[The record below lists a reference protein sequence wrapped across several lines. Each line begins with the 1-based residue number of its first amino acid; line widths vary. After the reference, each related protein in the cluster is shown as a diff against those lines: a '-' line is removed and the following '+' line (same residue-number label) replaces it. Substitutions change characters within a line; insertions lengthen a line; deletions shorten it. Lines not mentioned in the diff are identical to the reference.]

1 MMELFVHMTHHLARI
16 HADVPRKVKG
26 HWIGRFLK
34 RSVDNERKHNM
45 KEKKTL
51 QMKQI
56 FYSLIW
62 FIIGGMAV
70 YTSLVEKMYQSGV
83 TMMIALFGAALLM
96 MSLSMMKDLCKEVSN
111 EKSIHAE

>member
-1 MMELFVHMTHHLARI
+1 
-16 HADVPRKVKG
+16 
-26 HWIGRFLK
+26 
-34 RSVDNERKHNM
+34 M

-83 TMMIALFGAALLM
+83 TMMIALFGAALLL

>member
-1 MMELFVHMTHHLARI
+1 
-16 HADVPRKVKG
+16 
-26 HWIGRFLK
+26 
-34 RSVDNERKHNM
+34 M

-83 TMMIALFGAALLM
+83 TMMIALAP
-96 MSLSMMKDLCKEVSN
+96 
-111 EKSIHAE
+111 